1 MKISLQVNES
11 FWIWGIKLIDQV
23 NNWNALELFDNE
35 EVTVEY
41 ELVWLKRL
49 NPEIFHQQL

>member
-49 NPEIFHQQL
+49 YPEIFHQQL